1 MKSLYMR
8 DENTQDSKTV
18 SMYELHAVNLLKSIH
33 LLDPLVDSF
42 DNIKKSRNYML
53 VQQVA
58 NSVYIQMG
66 GLTYEEIGESIQKE
80 SNQDGLT
87 ETISETEAVIY
98 WGVPEHLDSYEKHIA
113 NLRNHVS

>member
-1 MKSLYMR
+1 MR

-18 SMYELHAVNLLKSIH
+18 SMYELHAVNLLKSIN
-33 LLDPLVDSF
+33 LLSPDDCSE
-42 DNIKKSRNYML
+42 NIKKSRNYML

-87 ETISETEAVIY
+87 KTISETGAVIY